1 MFGDNIHE
9 SKLEAVMAIAAL
21 LQGPYEVGNNILA
34 REGVV
39 EIMLAMADSGSAIY
53 TVDHEAFPVFSLK
66 FSTLED
72 LNNSQDQF
80 YHPNAFLTHALYFRR
95 NTRWRL

>member
-53 TVDHEAFPVFSLK
+53 TVTWRTIFTHSVLMTSTLVFIFYSIVSLK
-66 FSTLED
+66 HLHDIS
-72 LNNSQDQF
+72 
-80 YHPNAFLTHALYFRR
+80 
-95 NTRWRL
+95 

>member
-53 TVDHEAFPVFSLK
+53 TVTWRTIFTHSVLMTSSCFHFFSIVSLK
-66 FSTLED
+66 HLHYIS
-72 LNNSQDQF
+72 
-80 YHPNAFLTHALYFRR
+80 
-95 NTRWRL
+95 